1 MEDHTQSHLIRSF
14 SRKQG
19 PSLLVKFLVS
29 KKEITEIQLVKAPK
43 PTGLHWEIIGPH
55 SPILEEMIEKWMDS
69 YAKKRQPDVA
79 LPIVLNGLPPYTTR
93 VLLILR
99 DIPFGVSLTY
109 KELAE
114 ITGSP
119 RGARA
124 VGNACAR
131 NPFPLVIPCHR
142 VLATDKGLGG
152 FSCGL
157 EIKKTLLSFEDKT
170 I

>member
-1 MEDHTQSHLIRSF
+1 MANNTQNQNTRSF
-14 SRKQG
+14 VRRQG

-29 KKEITEIQLVKAPK
+29 KKEITTIQLVQAIGT
-43 PTGLHWEIIGPH
+43 TGLEWEIIGPH
-55 SPILEEMIEKWMDS
+55 SPILEEMIEKWLDS
-69 YAKKRQPDVA
+69 YIKKRQPDVS
-79 LPIVLNGLPPYTTR
+79 LPIILDGLPPYTTR
-93 VLLILR
+93 VLSILR

-131 NPFPLVIPCHR
+131 NPFPLIIPCHR
-142 VLATDKGLGG
+142 VLATDQKLGG

-157 EIKKTLLSFEDKT
+157 DIKKALLSFEGNY
-170 I
+170 